1 MKDLISEFN
10 AYLLN
15 VKKSSSNTVES
26 YIRDINRYSEY
37 LKTSDRDFL
46 NADTAVLRGYLDYL
60 TMLGKSES
68 TKTRIIASI
77 RCFYKFFSIPLQ
89 SFMAGCSK
97 RSGG

>member
-1 MKDLISEFN
+1 MKDLISEFK

-37 LKTSDRDFL
+37 LKTSDRDIL

-68 TKTRIIASI
+68 TKTRIINS
-77 RCFYKFFSIPLQ
+77 LLL
-89 SFMAGCSK
+89 
-97 RSGG
+97 

>member
-37 LKTSDRDFL
+37 LKTSDRDIL
-46 NADTAVLRGYLDYL
+46 NADTDFKF
-60 TMLGKSES
+60 MWK
-68 TKTRIIASI
+68 
-77 RCFYKFFSIPLQ
+77 FYISPPNVIL
-89 SFMAGCSK
+89 FMYFLCK
-97 RSGG
+97 